1 MVASSCCCSALVLQK
16 STFMLTCHGHDTV
29 PCLPNVLLAVHH
41 VVVIVL
47 HELHWCRAD
56 DVVQAPV
63 ADIVFILK
71 SLMVKILHF
80 CSN

>member
-1 MVASSCCCSALVLQK
+1 MYSWQS
-16 STFMLTCHGHDTV
+16 H
-29 PCLPNVLLAVHH
+29 HH
-41 VVVIVL
+41 VIVIVL

-71 SLMVKILHF
+71 SLRVKILHL
-80 CSN
+80 CLN